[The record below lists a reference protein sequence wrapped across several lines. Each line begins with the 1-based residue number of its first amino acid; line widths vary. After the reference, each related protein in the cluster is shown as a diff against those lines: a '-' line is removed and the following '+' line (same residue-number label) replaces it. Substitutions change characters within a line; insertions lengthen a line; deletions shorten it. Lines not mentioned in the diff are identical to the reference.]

1 MFTFER
7 LKPKHLELILKW
19 RTLPH
24 VQAGMITQVENN
36 LEKHLEWFSK
46 INRDEESKYWIINFN
61 LVPIGVINLTRIDYL
76 NSRCSAGFYIGNLD
90 YRAGS
95 AFVLPYLYNYVFYN
109 LEFNK
114 IYGEVLASNNPIIK
128 IHKLHGFKVV
138 GKYQQHKVK
147 NESKLEILMIELTSN
162 DWKQLRKYQKLIS
175 HFE

>member
-1 MFTFER
+1 MFTFEK
-7 LKPKHLELILKW
+7 LKPKHLELTLKW

-36 LEKHLEWFSK
+36 LEKHLEWFNR

-61 LVPIGVINLTRIDYL
+61 LVPIGVINLTRIDYR

-95 AFVLPYLYNYVFYN
+95 IFVLPYLYNYVFYK
-109 LEFNK
+109 LRLNK
-114 IYGEVLASNNPIIK
+114 IYGEVLATNNHIIE

-138 GKYQQHKVK
+138 GKYQQHIVK
-147 NESKLEILMIELTSN
+147 NEVKLDILMIELMSS
-162 DWKQLRKYQKLIS
+162 DWMQLHKYQKLKS
-175 HFE
+175 YFE